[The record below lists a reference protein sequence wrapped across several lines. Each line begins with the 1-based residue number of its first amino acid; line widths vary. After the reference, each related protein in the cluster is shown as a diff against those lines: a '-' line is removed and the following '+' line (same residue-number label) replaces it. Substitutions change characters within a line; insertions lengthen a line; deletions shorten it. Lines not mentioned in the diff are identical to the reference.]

1 MGKKTDLEE
10 LRRELAEARADIAAL
25 RAWMQGHTC
34 AQPYWPAPVQ
44 PSAPWVMPYTITT
57 PCTCGQTAPCM
68 LHGATVTSQPGVWV
82 SPVTTT
88 SVSTSGVNMTL
99 RQVWPP
105 KPDDP
110 DMGVPALA

>member
-10 LRRELAEARADIAAL
+10 LRELAEARADIAAL

-34 AQPYWPAPVQ
+34 AQPSGPLRCSPQRRWSCRTPSRPVYLRPA
-44 PSAPWVMPYTITT
+44 
-57 PCTCGQTAPCM
+57 APCM
-68 LHGATVTSQPGVWV
+68 LHGVTVTNPGVWV
-82 SPVTTT
+82 SPVTTM

-105 KPDDP
+105 KPVDDP
-110 DMGVPALA
+110 DMGVPAIA